1 MIDIAP
7 GLVNK
12 GFPSVAIQGAEMTY
26 TRESAETLALRVLVW
41 LAGNDDLLPVF
52 QGATGVSDADLRHRL
67 GDPVFLGAV
76 LDFVMMDDA
85 WVMQACDAAGVKYD
99 SLLAARQ
106 ALPGGE
112 QVNWT

>member
-12 GFPSVAIQGAEMTY
+12 GFLTDAIDGGGMGY
-26 TRESAETLALRVLVW
+26 TRETAEILALQVLGW
-41 LAGNDDLLPVF
+41 LMGNDDLLPVF
-52 QGATGVSDADLRHRL
+52 QGATGVSDENLRQGAR
-67 GDPVFLGAV
+67 DPVFLGAV
-76 LDFVMMDDA
+76 LDFVMLDDA
-85 WVMQACDAAGVKYD
+85 WVMQACDAAGLKYD
-99 SLLAARQ
+99 SLLTARQ